1 MIDLEASRWQ
11 ALMTEACEGW
21 TDGTTYGAFLAT
33 LDRLPRVAVL
43 LGTMNYQIGNG
54 GVTQWV
60 DNGYACHARDVLA
73 ALWLIGTP
81 RAREWANLLSPFVR
95 EHVNA
100 EATARGIG
108 GRDYWKGERSR
119 WDDEDD
125 EDDEDEGRAA
135 AQTLDGHYHGSP
147 FHAELLLEIETYL
160 SR

>member
-11 ALMTEACEGW
+11 ALMTEAYKGW
-21 TDGTTYGAFLAT
+21 TDGMTYGVFLAT

-43 LGTMNYQIGNG
+43 LGTLNYQVGNG
-54 GVTQWV
+54 GVSQWV

-81 RAREWANLLSPFVR
+81 RAAEWANLLSPFVR
-95 EHVNA
+95 QHVNPD
-100 EATARGIG
+100 ATGRGLMG
-108 GRDYWKGERSR
+108 NYWRG
-119 WDDEDD
+119 DDEAA
-125 EDDEDEGRAA
+125 GRASNA
-135 AQTLDGHYHGSP
+135 LDALYYGEP